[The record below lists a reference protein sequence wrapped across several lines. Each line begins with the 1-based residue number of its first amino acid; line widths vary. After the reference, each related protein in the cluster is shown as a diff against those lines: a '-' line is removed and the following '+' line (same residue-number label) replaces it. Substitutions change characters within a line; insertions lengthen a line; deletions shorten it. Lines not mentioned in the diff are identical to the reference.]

1 MTPYSFTVSL
11 WFPCMLGT
19 FGERT
24 TLVPRDQ
31 KKNQT
36 KGSQT
41 MGVWLINHTASLSN
55 METTASER
63 QSLSMH
69 DFPIYPKSS
78 TTLSNLFV
86 PFCTQTEPVNK
97 GIQNL
102 TCPSIQTK
110 HVARLVRSCTAR
122 LNSSSVINDD
132 IDNIHT
138 FVLLRYF
145 LQRGI
150 PLGSG
155 EELFHRLSKFQKK
168 TWQLLSSNRSYR

>member
-122 LNSSSVINDD
+122 LNSSSVIMMTLIIFTPLFSWGIFYREGFHLVVERNYF
-132 IDNIHT
+132 IDSPN
-138 FVLLRYF
+138 
-145 LQRGI
+145 
-150 PLGSG
+150 
-155 EELFHRLSKFQKK
+155 SKRKLDNF
-168 TWQLLSSNRSYR
+168 